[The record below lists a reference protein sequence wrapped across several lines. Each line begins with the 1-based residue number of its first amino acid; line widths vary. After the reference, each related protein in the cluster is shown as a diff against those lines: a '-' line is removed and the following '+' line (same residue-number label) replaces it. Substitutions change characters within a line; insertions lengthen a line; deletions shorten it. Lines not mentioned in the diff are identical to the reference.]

1 MMNTAST
8 PIKYNDEDKNRSL
21 QTDYDDNDNDDMD
34 DFNYGNEVGEDDKKL
49 NDNNNYWRR
58 KS

>member
-21 QTDYDDNDNDDMD
+21 QTDYDDHSDGVD

-49 NDNNNYWRR
+49 NDNNNYRRR